1 MLILSIYLII
11 VVILLS
17 ISLND
22 NIANAVEIYQEGFL
36 NSQLPDNLPFS
47 TDTNRYSDGFSSSS
61 AYESTAPH
69 FPTYI
74 GATAN
79 VSDRWI
85 NDKKYKASARE
96 QGVGIRGD
104 ADPIKENAKYL
115 IVSKP
120 GYENLPAPSTT
131 FNVYAAIKWNPS
143 FFAIQEGET
152 YNITVF
158 GSQSGYSNQF
168 WQDGGI
174 RVNAEGYESSF
185 DPISN
190 CYIALG
196 RCRSHLKQKRRL
208 LTAPWMSLACAV
220 GSFVRPLGEIKPG
233 EESKAS
239 YLPMDEAV
247 LQETIFYVGKSIE
260 FKSKY
265 DGQLMCFAN
274 DGQNLYWNN
283 KGFLQ
288 VTVTRAS
295 WPPTPDL
302 YYSPLYLPSC
312 DSAFVVY
319 QNKGNNDPATAKVK
333 CNPTGGGAGWT
344 LSAITNTVTQYGSD
358 IPENIL
364 NKDPFRK
371 LKT

>member
-1 MLILSIYLII
+1 MT
-11 VVILLS
+11 V
-17 ISLND
+17 
-22 NIANAVEIYQEGFL
+22 NAVEIYQEGFL
-36 NSQLPDNLPFS
+36 NSLLPDNLPYS
-47 TDTNRYSDGFSSSS
+47 TDTNRYSDGKSSGA
-61 AYESTAPH
+61 AYESTSPH

-85 NDKKYKASARE
+85 NDRRYKDSAIE
-96 QGVGIRGD
+96 QGIGIKGD
-104 ADPIKENAKYL
+104 PDPVKEDAKYR
-115 IVSKP
+115 IISKP
-120 GYENLPAPSTT
+120 GYENLPAPTST
-131 FNVYAAIKWNPS
+131 FKVYAAIKWNPS

-158 GSQSGYSNQF
+158 GDQSGYSKQF

-174 RVNAEGYESSF
+174 RVNAEGYESSY
-185 DPISN
+185 DPVSN

-208 LTAPWMSLACAV
+208 LTAPWMSLSCAI

-233 EESKAS
+233 QESIAS

-247 LQETIFYVGKSIE
+247 LQETIFYVGKSLQ
-260 FKSKY
+260 FKSKF

-283 KGFLQ
+283 KGLLE

-302 YYSPLYLPSC
+302 YYRQLYLPSC

-319 QNKGNNDPATAKVK
+319 QNKGNNDPATAKVE
-333 CNPTGGGAGWT
+333 CNPTGGGSGWDP
-344 LSAITNTVTQYGSD
+344 SDITNTVTQYGSD
-358 IPENIL
+358 IPNSIL
-364 NKDPFRK
+364 NKDPNSVLPR
-371 LKT
+371 

>member
-1 MLILSIYLII
+1 MSILSIYLIVVVLLLTISLSI
-11 VVILLS
+11 VVTG
-17 ISLND
+17 
-22 NIANAVEIYQEGFL
+22 VEVYQEGFI
-36 NSQLPDNLPFS
+36 NSILPDNLPFS
-47 TDTNRYSDGFSSSS
+47 TDTNRYSDGRSSS
-61 AYESTAPH
+61 AAFESTAPH

-79 VSDRWI
+79 VSDRWM
-85 NDKKYKASARE
+85 NDKKYKASAAL
-96 QGVGIRGD
+96 QGVGIVGD

-115 IVSKP
+115 IISKP
-120 GYENLPAPSTT
+120 GYEDLPAPSTT

-158 GSQSGYSNQF
+158 GGQSGYSTQF

-196 RCRSHLKQKRRL
+196 RCRPHLKQKRRL
-208 LTAPWMSLACAV
+208 LTAPWMSLACAI
-220 GSFVRPLGEIKPG
+220 GSFVRPLGDIKPG

-247 LQETIFYVGKSIE
+247 LQETIFYAGKSIE

-283 KGFLQ
+283 KGYLE

-302 YYSPLYLPSC
+302 FYRPQYLPSC
-312 DSAFVVY
+312 DAAYVVY

-333 CNPTGGGAGWT
+333 CNPNGGGSGWT
-344 LSAITNTVTQYGSD
+344 LSAILNTGTQYGSD
-358 IPENIL
+358 IPDSIL
-364 NKDPFRK
+364 NKDPNEH
-371 LKT
+371 LPT